1 MIIATIIIITAKH
14 TIALK
19 DKKKSQGNIIEDRQR
34 MKVEESKEG
43 KQKTK
48 KEIETER
55 KIRRYTKKVRRERQ
69 KAARKKVKDRQERQK
84 EKVVEDM
91 QRKTEEKG
99 RKQNTGKERLK
110 RVGSGKTIIKKCML
124 YLENKQQQRKEGR
137 KRRK

>member
-1 MIIATIIIITAKH
+1 
-14 TIALK
+14 
-19 DKKKSQGNIIEDRQR
+19 
-34 MKVEESKEG
+34 
-43 KQKTK
+43 
-48 KEIETER
+48 
-55 KIRRYTKKVRRERQ
+55 
-69 KAARKKVKDRQERQK
+69 
-84 EKVVEDM
+84 M